1 MHVLQNKLDR
11 MLIFKFLF
19 QAIVGDKYGY
29 RPIPRSVEEG
39 LFESLAS
46 VKVQG
51 WELVE
56 EWYRKDMN
64 AVPAVYI
71 LQPISSKIHNYNNM
85 VRQNYLTK
93 SNIELSVGNQLK
105 CRPW

>member
-1 MHVLQNKLDR
+1 MHLSILTFHAPVLKSWPP
-11 MLIFKFLF
+11 FTF

-85 VRQNYLTK
+85 VRHSST
-93 SNIELSVGNQLK
+93 S
-105 CRPW
+105 